1 MNESTQTQLTASAIT
16 RELNREIDHARFQRD
31 GQELE
36 PKDYIDAL
44 DEAAPAAWSV
54 AYTRYDDFGGKKLKY
69 SMAFLIFTLDL
80 IAPYIGWDIFFHKF
94 RTHARLTIQAEDK
107 ELISEGT
114 AKGEGDLS
122 QKKALAQAVQ
132 NLIKEHN
139 LTKTYTEESKP
150 PFS

>member
-16 RELNREIDHARFQRD
+16 RELNREIDPARFRKD

-36 PKDYIDAL
+36 PRDYIDAL

-54 AYTRYDDFGGKKLKY
+54 AYTRYNDFGGKKLKY
-69 SMAFLIFTLDL
+69 SMIFLIFTLDL
-80 IAPYIGWDIFFHKF
+80 IAPCIGWDIFFHKL
-94 RTHARLTIQAEDK
+94 RTHARLTIRAEDK

-132 NLIKEHN
+132 NLIQEHHP
-139 LTKTYTEESKP
+139 TDTYIHKSAP
-150 PFS
+150 RFS

>member
-1 MNESTQTQLTASAIT
+1 MNESTQGQLTALSIT
-16 RELNREIDHARFQRD
+16 RELNREIDRVRFRKD

-54 AYTRYDDFGGKKLKY
+54 TYTRYDDFGGKKLKY
-69 SMAFLIFTLDL
+69 SMAFLIFILDL
-80 IAPYIGWDIFFHKF
+80 IVPYIGWDIFFHKF
-94 RTHARLTIQAEDK
+94 RTHARLTIRAEDK

-114 AKGEGDLS
+114 AKGNQDPS
-122 QKKALAQAVQ
+122 KQQAMAQAVH
-132 NLIKEHN
+132 NLIKKHN
-139 LTKTYTEESKP
+139 PTKTYTKKSKP